1 MGEAQLVGTLVH
13 HGLAFWA
20 LGTLDLDLELLAGR
34 ASHKLD
40 LLEVLELELVPG
52 CLDLDHDLDRCLH
65 DLALVGVETETS
77 CLSLPFWRL
86 ALAVRTRCQ
95 WAACEN
101 LDLAD
106 SAWLAPA

>member
-20 LGTLDLDLELLAGR
+20 LGTLDLDLELLAGG

-52 CLDLDHDLDRCLH
+52 CLDLDHDLDRCL
-65 DLALVGVETETS
+65 
-77 CLSLPFWRL
+77 SLPFWRL
-86 ALAVRTRCQ
+86 ARSRCQ
-95 WAACEN
+95 LAACEN
-101 LDLAD
+101 LPA

>member
-20 LGTLDLDLELLAGR
+20 LGTLDLDLELLAGG

-65 DLALVGVETETS
+65 DLALEVETC

-86 ALAVRTRCQ
+86 ARSRCQ
-95 WAACEN
+95 LAACEN
-101 LDLAD
+101 LPA